1 VTRWRLTIEYDGGPF
16 MGWQRQDHG
25 PSVQQ
30 TLEEALRRMTTE
42 VAAFTAAGRTD
53 AGVHATAMTA
63 HVDVMKSLTAHRL
76 REGLTA
82 LVRPHPIAILAGD
95 PETGI
100 TIMRMEEGLDT
111 GPMLLKIS
119 TMIDRKNA
127 GQLTDELARMGAMGL
142 RKWLEKPASHRP
154 RAQDDAKAT
163 YAPKI
168 DKAEARIDWHKQAID
183 IERQVRAF
191 APAPGAWFEA
201 NGERIKL
208 LDAAIGDGAS
218 GEAGEVLDDCL
229 SIATGRGCVKPLLVQ
244 RAGRGAMTPEE
255 LLRGFAVPKGTI
267 LT

>member
-1 VTRWRLTIEYDGGPF
+1 
-16 MGWQRQDHG
+16 
-25 PSVQQ
+25 
-30 TLEEALRRMTTE
+30 
-42 VAAFTAAGRTD
+42 
-53 AGVHATAMTA
+53 
-63 HVDVMKSLTAHRL
+63 MKSLAAHRL
-76 REGLTA
+76 REGLNA